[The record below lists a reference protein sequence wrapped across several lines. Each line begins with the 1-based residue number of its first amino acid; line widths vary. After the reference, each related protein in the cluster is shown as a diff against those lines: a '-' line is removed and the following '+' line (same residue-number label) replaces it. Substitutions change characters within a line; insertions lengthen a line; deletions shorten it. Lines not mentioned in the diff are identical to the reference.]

1 MALCRLRA
9 RDACCIRIDPEG
21 YFLYACIVIGCS
33 SQCFAPRPVPV
44 NSEMQ
49 RLLIEFDSARFVS
62 EALARSLDVVFARSC
77 GSQASVATTRKA
89 MYNALRTALSPEDA
103 ERGAYNLAC

>member
-1 MALCRLRA
+1 MPLCRLCA

-21 YFLYACIVIGCS
+21 YILYACIVIGYS

-44 NSEMQ
+44 NSEMH
-49 RLLIEFDSARFVS
+49 RLLIEFDSAWFVS
-62 EALARSLDVVFARSC
+62 EAWARSLDVLFARSC
-77 GSQASVATTRKA
+77 GSQASAATNRKA
-89 MYNALRTALSPEDA
+89 MYNTLVAALAPEDV